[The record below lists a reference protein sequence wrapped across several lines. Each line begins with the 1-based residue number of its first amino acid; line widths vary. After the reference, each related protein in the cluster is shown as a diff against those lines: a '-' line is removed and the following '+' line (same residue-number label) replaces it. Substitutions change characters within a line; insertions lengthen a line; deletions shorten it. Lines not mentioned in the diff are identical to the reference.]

1 MATITVRGHGTS
13 WAQPDEV
20 EVGLTVEA
28 VRPRAAEAFA
38 EATRL
43 ATDTAALCEELGVP
57 AASRTTSRI
66 SLAEHGE
73 HTSTG
78 WQHRGYRAA
87 SRIAVRSG
95 DAELA
100 SRLVSE
106 AAERLEARID
116 GPTWRVAHDNPAH
129 TEARR
134 RAAADARSKAE
145 EYAAALGGR
154 VGALAAIAEPGT
166 APPGPPQP
174 RAAYAVHQEI
184 SPMPLDGGEHEVV
197 AEIDVTFRLEQ
208 G

>member
-13 WAQPDEV
+13 SAQPDEV
-20 EVGLTVEA
+20 AVGLTVEA

-38 EATRL
+38 EASRL
-43 ATDTAALCEELGVP
+43 AQEAVAVCDELGVP
-57 AASRTTSRI
+57 DARRTTSHI

-87 SRIAVRSG
+87 SRIAVG
-95 DAELA
+95 LDDAVLA
-100 SRLVSE
+100 SRVVSE

-129 TEARR
+129 AAARR
-134 RAAADARSKAE
+134 LAAADARSKAE
-145 EYAAALGGR
+145 EYSAALGGR
-154 VGALAAIAEPGT
+154 IGAIASVVEPGA
-166 APPGPPQP
+166 APPAPPP
-174 RAAYAVHQEI
+174 RAYVVHQEI

-197 AEIDVTFRLEQ
+197 AEIDVTFQLEQ